1 MVIGN
6 VHRNNNNSMK
16 KEADIKQML
25 VQLQAQEGA
34 SFHIEE
40 DAILLE
46 YQKINANRSGI
57 AIKVLT
63 IFGGLLASLAFM
75 GFLFIAEVYDS
86 GLAMLTMGLA
96 FIAGAIWLSKAYDK
110 LIIDTT
116 AVSLFVIGLFEFTF
130 GVGSLHANENMICI
144 LLIIVAIATLVIVQ
158 NYILAF
164 IAVLLINGSVITL
177 ILENSHNLLQMYI
190 AVALITLTLL
200 MLHEASLITVS
211 KKISRL
217 YNPIRLALILSLL
230 AAWITLVGNFGWNP
244 SSIHFNLVSSIPAIA
259 AIFYTLPRIIRLLN
273 IQPVAIRVGV
283 YLITA
288 LLLAPTIYAPA
299 IAGTLLLTL
308 LSFWVNYK
316 TGFAL
321 GIIALIYF
329 ICQYYYDLRFTLL
342 TKSLLMMAS
351 GILFLLFYLLTH
363 KKLNQ
368 HEKI

>member
-1 MVIGN
+1 
-6 VHRNNNNSMK
+6 MK

-25 VQLQAQEGA
+25 THLQAQGGA

-40 DAILLE
+40 DAVLLE

-63 IFGGLLASLAFM
+63 ILGGLLASLAFL
-75 GFLFIAEVYDS
+75 GFLFIAEIYDS
-86 GLAMLTMGLA
+86 TPAMLTLGLA
-96 FIAGAIWLSKAYDK
+96 FITGAIWLSKAYDK

-116 AVSLFVIGLFEFTF
+116 AVSLYSIGLVLLPF
-130 GVGSLHANENMICI
+130 GLGKSYVNENMVCM
-144 LLIIVAIATLVIVQ
+144 LLIIVAIATLVIIQ

-164 IAVLLINGSVITL
+164 IAVLVLNGSVITL
-177 ILENSHNLLQMYI
+177 ILENNHNLLQIYI
-190 AVALITLTLL
+190 AVGLVILTLL

-217 YNPIRLALILSLL
+217 YNPVRLALMLSLL
-230 AAWITLVGNFGWNP
+230 AAWITLVGNFGWIP

-273 IQPVAIRVGV
+273 IQPVATRIGV

-351 GILFLLFYLLTH
+351 GVLFLLFYLLTH